1 MGDGAENFIEQQEKE
16 KQQQQAYQQ
25 ALNRSGIKCLIT
37 WTDGIQDELWD
48 WSPAARVQGIFSE
61 LHNTKKIGQEYFLVN
76 NLPQY
81 YDGEDNDDSIE
92 QSGIN
97 KNSLHDLI
105 KKLKTFAVGSQS
117 EALCEVIILSKADKK
132 LLGHEVVRQ
141 RKEAKSLKEEMI
153 PSMFLEM
160 ISYMESEPRQD
171 VYVFAREI

>member
-1 MGDGAENFIEQQEKE
+1 MGDGIEKFMEQQEKE

-48 WSPAARVQGIFSE
+48 WSPAARVQGIFAE
-61 LHNTKKIGQEYFLVN
+61 LHNAKKIGKECFLVN

-81 YDGEDNDDSIE
+81 SDGDDSDDSTE
-92 QSGIN
+92 QSGAN
-97 KNSLHDLI
+97 QDSLYDLI
-105 KKLKTFAVGSQS
+105 KKLKTFAVDSQS
-117 EALCEVIILSKADKK
+117 EALCEIIILSKADKK

-141 RKEAKSLKEEMI
+141 RKEAKSLKEEMV